1 MCYNDLMKI
10 LEVIKVNNLNN
21 LMLEQ
26 IENSSN
32 TLFITSTR
40 SLNYQSNKD
49 KSLNVID
56 FTQLQS
62 FIREQAKQKDCML
75 DSEMRYLLYKTIA
88 DLPNGDPCKLAYKNS
103 LSQIYDLFDKLLIS
117 NITADKINL
126 KQIKKTQLQSISKL
140 FELYS
145 DYLNKLNKQAKAIY
159 QTTFKECLREYLS
172 QYDNVS
178 LVGFTFFNDIQNA
191 MFNILIENN
200 KLSSIISNDDFIV
213 DDFIIPLLK
222 ENKVE
227 YKIVKLDNTK
237 TSKFD
242 SLRENLFTTEKV
254 EQSIAD
260 DLQFYKPFFTREM
273 EFSFIISNIQS
284 KLKEFSTKEQIV
296 NECEKLAIIITSN
309 FAKQTQIFNDILKR
323 QGVFIA
329 PNNKIFYSQDEFLK
343 SNYDKKQ
350 SKEQRLKTFE
360 SFTRLEMYEPPKTLF
375 NSVLGRFV
383 CEIYKISGN
392 GMKLANFNTLLQ
404 INWLFKNTQINDII
418 SEFNVIKDFFENLQD
433 ISSWKNQIL
442 NLIDIKKNVV
452 LDKELHNHP
461 LNAIR
466 LDSLEFIKRYIL
478 FIDNIT
484 NRLNDV
490 SGNVK
495 KHIKTL
501 IEAIKNEV
509 DDELIEKELLAE
521 FEEILNSKDNNIEID
536 NEYFAKNFQNLINE
550 YLTSKKEKTNNI
562 RINAINLESANC
574 YDTVYL
580 PMFEEN
586 KYPMA
591 FKYEFPYTQSIVEVL
606 SDNSLIKDYKLPLN
620 KTLDYNIKLS
630 KYVFENL
637 FRIAQE
643 NIVFTRIDSE
653 NGSPLDMSIFG
664 YDIKSKFD
672 NIKEIDI
679 TQQQKIDRKLYNPI
693 VYKELKVKDSY
704 INELLAYVV
713 CPKMYYYMTKFE
725 DKNCYTDKFL
735 LNFYCKALI
744 VNKTFTSLANGSIYT
759 DISLKQA
766 LNKAIDKSA
775 DEIFNLL
782 PLFDENNKNDIL
794 LSTRKQIHIFVD
806 DTIFKAKF
814 KPKKEFTLTLSDEKV
829 IEHNGVEI
837 KTYKTLVVKDLIKD
851 NINEF
856 DISKSLD
863 CLISSTNGKQ
873 TTLEHFWEIV
883 DEINSRFPK
892 IDRAFTYSK
901 LCFKLNTQLNSQK
914 FNKDG
919 IERTK
924 KVVDWV
930 NEHDCSNY
938 NMKKSG
944 YCSYCKYKNICMGG
958 VDND

>member
-1 MCYNDLMKI
+1 MCYNDLMKK
-10 LEVIKVNNLNN
+10 LEVIKVINLNN
-21 LMLEQ
+21 LKLEQ
-26 IENSSN
+26 INNSSN

-62 FIREQAKQKDCML
+62 HIREQAKKQDCIFE
-75 DSEMRYLLYKTIA
+75 SEMRYLLYKTIA
-88 DLPNGDPCKLAYKNS
+88 DLPDEDSCKIAYKNS
-103 LSQIYDLFDKLLIS
+103 ASQIYDLFDKLLIS
-117 NITADKINL
+117 NIDEEKINL
-126 KQIKKTQLQSISKL
+126 KQIKKTQLQSITGL
-140 FELYS
+140 FELYIK
-145 DYLNKLNKQAKAIY
+145 YLKTLSKQSKTIY
-159 QTTFKECLREYLS
+159 QIAFKKCLTEYLS
-172 QYDNVS
+172 QYDNIS
-178 LVGFTFFNDIQNA
+178 LVGFTFLNDIQNA

-200 KLSSIISNDDFIV
+200 KLSSIITNDDFIV

-222 ENKVE
+222 DNKIDYNV
-227 YKIVKLDNTK
+227 VDLDNSK
-237 TSKFD
+237 QSKFED
-242 SLRENLFTTEKV
+242 LRKNLFTTEKAS
-254 EQSIAD
+254 QSLAEN
-260 DLQFYKPFFTREM
+260 LHFYKPFYTREM
-273 EFSFIISNIQS
+273 EFAFIISHIQAQ
-284 KLKEFSTKEQIV
+284 LKEFSSKEEIEQA
-296 NECEKLAIIITSN
+296 CERLAIVITNN

-329 PNNKIFYSQDEFLK
+329 PNNQIFYSQDEFLK
-343 SNYDKKQ
+343 SDYDKKQ
-350 SKEQRLKTFE
+350 SKEQRLNTFA
-360 SFTRLEMYEPPKTLF
+360 SFTKLEMYEPPKTLF
-375 NSVLGRFV
+375 NSILGRFV

-392 GMKLANFNTLLQ
+392 GMKLSNFNTLLQ

-418 SEFNVIKDFFENLQD
+418 SEFNAIKDFFENLQD
-433 ISSWKNQIL
+433 ISTWKNQIL
-442 NLIDIKKNVV
+442 NLIDIKKNIK

-466 LDSLEFIKRYIL
+466 LESLEFIKRYIL
-478 FIDNIT
+478 FIDNTT
-484 NRLNDV
+484 NKLKDV

-521 FEEILNSKDNNIEID
+521 FEEILNAKDNNIEID

-574 YDTVYL
+574 YDIVYL

-591 FKYEFPYTQSIVEVL
+591 FKYEFPYTKEIVEVL
-606 SDNSLIKDYKLPLN
+606 QDKNLINDYKLPLN
-620 KTLDYNIKLS
+620 KTLEYNVKLS

-637 FRIAQE
+637 FRIAKE

-664 YDIKSKFD
+664 YDIKSKF
-672 NIKEIDI
+672 NEIEEIDAKK
-679 TQQQKIDRKLYNPI
+679 QDNIDRKLHSPI
-693 VYKELKVKDSY
+693 CYKELKVKDSY

-713 CPKMYYYMTKFE
+713 CPKMYYYMTQFE

-735 LNFYCKALI
+735 LNFYCKSLI
-744 VNKTFTSLANGSIYT
+744 VNKTFTTLANGSVYT
-759 DISLKQA
+759 DITLKQA

-782 PLFDENNKNDIL
+782 PLFDDNNKNDIL
-794 LSTRKQIHIFVD
+794 LSAKKQINSFVEE
-806 DTIFKAKF
+806 TMFKAKF
-814 KPKKEFTLTLSDEKV
+814 KPKKDFTLSLSDEKV

-837 KTYKTLVVKDLIKD
+837 RTYRTLVVKDLIKD
-851 NINEF
+851 ITNEF
-856 DISKSLD
+856 DITKSLD
-863 CLISSTNGKQ
+863 CLISSTRGKQ
-873 TTLEHFWEIV
+873 TTEEHFWDIIG
-883 DEINSRFPK
+883 EINSRFPK
-892 IDRAFTYSK
+892 IDRAYTYNK
-901 LCFKLNTQLNSQK
+901 LCFKLNTQLNSPK

-924 KVVDWV
+924 KVIDWV
-930 NEHDCSNY
+930 NQHDCSNY
-938 NMKKSG
+938 NMNKSP